1 MNKIAGD
8 IHIAGALTTDD
19 WRAFR
24 PTLVS
29 GDKAVW
35 QKAFTDYF
43 DTRLRLRYLDP
54 IRVLQDNGTF
64 QGEGFSIAAIQCSI
78 VEFLEST
85 LQGKSYRFVR
95 RGGPP
100 LGIYE
105 YSSSSEIF
113 ISFLVNRSPFKNDFD
128 EDRARDFY
136 VNVRC
141 GLLHEARTKNGWTI
155 WAKDATGHIID
166 ANNKIMYRN
175 DFQSGLLAY
184 VDWYKQA
191 LTSDTAVQEAFIR
204 KFDSL
209 CV

>member
-1 MNKIAGD
+1 MNKTAGD

-24 PTLVS
+24 PNLVS
-29 GDKAVW
+29 GEKAGW
-35 QKAFTDYF
+35 EKAFTDYF

-54 IRVLQDNGTF
+54 IKVLQDHGTF

-95 RGGPP
+95 KGDPS

-105 YSSSSEIF
+105 YSSSNHIF
-113 ISFLVNRSPFKNDFD
+113 ISFLVNRSPFKNDFN

-155 WAKDATGHIID
+155 WATDATGHIID
-166 ANNKIMYRN
+166 ATNKIMYRN
-175 DFQSGLLAY
+175 NFQSGLLAF